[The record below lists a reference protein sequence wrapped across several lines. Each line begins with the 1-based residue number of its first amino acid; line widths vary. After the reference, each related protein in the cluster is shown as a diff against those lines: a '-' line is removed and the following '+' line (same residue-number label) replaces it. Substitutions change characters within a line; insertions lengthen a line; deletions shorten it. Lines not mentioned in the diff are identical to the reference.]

1 MSGFMEG
8 LMHILAIPAVR
19 FILVAGVA
27 VAGYI
32 AIRDMVRESRRG
44 REEKEKAV
52 GVRGRR

>member
-32 AIRDMVRESRRG
+32 AIRDMVRERRRG